1 MRNAEY
7 AATGAPR
14 IDGEAAREAESEAGA
29 ERIKVESKKWET
41 RTEVGNRLLG
51 SCTNGQL
58 RSMRRLGLLLAVLAF
73 SAVAVP
79 SASGQ
84 GYQTDKGTVSF
95 LHYNLIYG
103 GEFTF
108 PPEALQKKLSG
119 SGFFLMRLRPDGAVD
134 SVTTKM
140 STGYSLLD
148 EHIIRLLKAY
158 RFRPRTKQP
167 IEWLVGFVY
176 PGTVIVKLHLIK
188 DDKSPTAPKNR
199 VYFGQKVQP

>member
-1 MRNAEY
+1 
-7 AATGAPR
+7 
-14 IDGEAAREAESEAGA
+14 
-29 ERIKVESKKWET
+29 
-41 RTEVGNRLLG
+41 
-51 SCTNGQL
+51 
-58 RSMRRLGLLLAVLAF
+58 MRRLGLLIAVLAF
-73 SAVAVP
+73 SALALP
-79 SASGQ
+79 SACGT
-84 GYQTDKGTVSF
+84 GYMTDKGTVSF

-119 SGFFLMRLRPDGAVD
+119 SGFFLMRLRPDGTVD

-158 RFRPRTKQP
+158 RFRPGTKQP

-176 PGTVIVKLHLIK
+176 PGTVIVRIIALIK
-188 DDKSPTAPKNR
+188 EQSPPAPPK
-199 VYFGQKVQP
+199 KK